1 MLFLNHEDT
10 LIAIVGTNLLEDL
23 TRLLSEEETELNKIT
38 IKFIELTVLY
48 FNFFQLYKRY
58 QQNKWKKVYTK
69 INIYIVGKKLNLWER
84 LSYRLLQ
91 FMFSVL

>member
-23 TRLLSEEETELNKIT
+23 TRLLSEEGTELNKTT

-48 FNFFQLYKRY
+48 FNFF
-58 QQNKWKKVYTK
+58 
-69 INIYIVGKKLNLWER
+69 
-84 LSYRLLQ
+84 
-91 FMFSVL
+91 